1 MQSIAPRR
9 ESEGERRR
17 EEREVD
23 PSEFLDEDEREPSGF

>member
-9 ESEGERRR
+9 KSEGER

-23 PSEFLDEDEREPSGF
+23 TSEFLDEDEREPSGF